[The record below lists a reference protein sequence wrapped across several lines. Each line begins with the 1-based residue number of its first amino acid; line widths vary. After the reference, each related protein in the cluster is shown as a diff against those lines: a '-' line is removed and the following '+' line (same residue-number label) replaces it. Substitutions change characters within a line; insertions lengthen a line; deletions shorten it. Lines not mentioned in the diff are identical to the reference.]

1 MVRLSTVGAVLE
13 VIEGVAA
20 PVVTVTVAVG
30 FAAKGAALG
39 DPQPF
44 RASRPLAANKTAMR
58 YLMIPPGGNDA
69 TRRLTGV
76 NRAIG
81 HQSRGKNGRGQWLA
95 HRSRSPAFCAG
106 AKATDCR

>member
-1 MVRLSTVGAVLE
+1 MVRLSTAGAVLE

-30 FAAKGAALG
+30 FVARGAALG
-39 DPQPF
+39 DPQAL

-58 YLMIPPGGNDA
+58 YLMISSLTEMTLPGG
-69 TRRLTGV
+69 LSEG

-81 HQSRGKNGRGQWLA
+81 HQS
-95 HRSRSPAFCAG
+95 
-106 AKATDCR
+106 